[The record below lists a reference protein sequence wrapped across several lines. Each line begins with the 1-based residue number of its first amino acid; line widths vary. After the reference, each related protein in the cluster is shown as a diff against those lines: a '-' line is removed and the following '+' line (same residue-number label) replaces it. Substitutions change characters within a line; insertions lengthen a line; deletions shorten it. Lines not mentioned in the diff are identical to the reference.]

1 MEVPVRRIDGSSHP
15 HSATGHRR
23 FTGPSVGRKLLPHDV
38 SLKAHL
44 GFAKHGRSINPV
56 GEESSVL
63 RLHQVCKSYQDKKVL
78 ESLTFDFTSHGV
90 YAIAGPNGIGKSTLF
105 RVIAGAEPPSSGRVE
120 LDGLSPSVHRI
131 AYRMKVSWAPEM
143 DAVFPFVTPE
153 EYFRLILQIRG
164 RPGSE
169 FPHGL
174 IEELSLAPF
183 LRTRFDELSLG
194 NKKKTLLIAAL
205 MVPFDLLLL
214 DEACTGFDRPSQQTF
229 KKLMTSMASKAII
242 LLVNHDADQLEGI
255 PLTPLQMVHEQN
267 TRFIQGEL
275 I

>member
-1 MEVPVRRIDGSSHP
+1 M
-15 HSATGHRR
+15 
-23 FTGPSVGRKLLPHDV
+23 L
-38 SLKAHL
+38 HL
-44 GFAKHGRSINPV
+44 H
-56 GEESSVL
+56 E
-63 RLHQVCKSYQDKKVL
+63 VCKSYQDKKVL
-78 ESLTFDFTSHGV
+78 ESLTFDFTTRGI

-120 LDGLSPSVHRI
+120 LNGLNPMVHRI
-131 AYRMKVSWAPEM
+131 AYRQKVSWTPEM
-143 DAVFPFVTPE
+143 DGVFPFMTPE

-169 FPHGL
+169 YPHGL
-174 IEELSLAPF
+174 IQQLALTPF

-205 MVPFDLLLL
+205 MVPFEVLLL

-229 KKLMTSMASKAII
+229 KKLMSAIAPQAII
-242 LLVNHDADQLEGI
+242 LLVNHDADQLDGI
-255 PLTPLQMVHEQN
+255 PLVPLQMVHEQK
-267 TRFIQGEL
+267 TLLIQGEL